1 MEPIDNRTSA
11 GGAAASAKVGKE
23 ENGVMVFRPPKSDS
37 PVLTLVA
44 LALWLGPIQFNL
56 FLALAS
62 VFFFQKR
69 AAALSVASS
78 LSWLVLSILSTATCM
93 FGDTLICRVLGTQLF
108 FMFVHLSDNNTWGR
122 KIGRFIW
129 KHAVGY
135 FPITLHVEDYT
146 AFDPRRAYV
155 FGYEPHSVVP
165 LGMWALSDR
174 AGLMPMPKMQIL
186 ASSAA
191 FYVPFQRQIW
201 TWLGVVPVTR
211 ENFCSYLRAGYS
223 CTLVPGGLREML
235 YMDHDNESEARLPLI
250 NSPVAFIKS
259 RKGFVRIALQTG
271 TPLVPVFCF
280 GQDHAYNWWRPGHKL
295 FIKIAQAMKAPPVL
309 HWGKFGT
316 PIPFRSPIH
325 VFVGR
330 PIEVKQNDQPTVDEI
345 NEVHDQFVIA
355 LQELHDKHKNK
366 AGYARLHLRLI

>member
-23 ENGVMVFRPPKSDS
+23 ENSVMVFRPPKSDS

-62 VFFFQKR
+62 VFFFEKR
-69 AAALSVASS
+69 TAAL
-78 LSWLVLSILSTATCM
+78 
-93 FGDTLICRVLGTQLF
+93 VLGIQLF
-108 FMFVHLSDNNTWGR
+108 FMFVNLSDTNRWGR

-174 AGLMPMPKMQIL
+174 AGLMPMPKMKIL

-201 TWLGVVPVTR
+201 TWLGVVPITR

-235 YMDHDNESEARLPLI
+235 YMDHDNESE
-250 NSPVAFIKS
+250 VAFIKS

-295 FIKIAQAMKAPPVL
+295 FIKIAEAMKAPPVL

-355 LQELHDKHKNK
+355 LQELHDNHKNK